1 MAYSASNPPACV
13 SARVGSGPALWI
25 YNSADVHTDVDASQY
40 FTNGKK
46 LGMKVGDHVIVG
58 KTTATIG
65 STLHYVTTVADAG
78 VTVSLAILA

>member
-1 MAYSASNPPACV
+1 MAYSASNPPVCV
-13 SARVGSGPALWI
+13 TARVGSGPALWI

>member
-1 MAYSASNPPACV
+1 MAYSASNPPVCV

>member
-58 KTTATIG
+58 KMTATIG